1 MALSELGKFTG
12 NSKLL
17 RCQED
22 QTCEHSV
29 NSMVDRPLR
38 TQGQRARPMGT
49 ERLGFLLKVFIPSD
63 LVLGDDSE
71 GTRLLPGLP

>member
-1 MALSELGKFTG
+1 MQTMVQLGMFILMALSELGKFMG

-22 QTCEHSV
+22 QTCER
-29 NSMVDRPLR
+29 SMNRMVARPLR

-49 ERLGFLLKVFIPSD
+49 EPRL
-63 LVLGDDSE
+63 LGDWVSYP
-71 GTRLLPGLP
+71 RSSS